1 MNRVE
6 FMQQLERLLSDVSES
21 DRLDALAYYNDY
33 FDEAG
38 IENEAQVIRELG
50 SPEKVAA
57 TIKMDLNSSG
67 NTAAEYTEHGYEDG
81 REANNINTPATRDV
95 STQEQKKKRD
105 FPLALIIIL
114 VIFASPLLVGVGG
127 GALGLILGV
136 LGAIFGIIVAAIVTV
151 FAVAI
156 ALFACAIACVVAGA
170 ALIVVGLI
178 RAVTSGVEGLVLI
191 GVGGITFALGVL
203 FTILFVWCA
212 FKWLPALF
220 RWTIDLIQRL
230 FSRRERR
237 SKV

>member
-6 FMQQLERLLSDVSES
+6 FMQQLERLLMDIPEN
-21 DRLDALAYYNDY
+21 DRLDAIAYYNDY

-57 TIKMDLNSSG
+57 TIKTDLNSSG
-67 NTAAEYTEHGYEDG
+67 NAEAEYTEHGYEDG
-81 REANNINTPATRDV
+81 RDGVNINTPATQDV
-95 STQEQKKKRD
+95 SSHDQKKKRD

-114 VIFASPLLVGVGG
+114 VVFASPILVGIGG
-127 GALGLILGV
+127 GLLGVVLGV
-136 LGAIFGIIVAAIVTV
+136 LGAIFGIIVAVIVTV
-151 FAVAI
+151 FSVAVAM
-156 ALFACAIACVVAGA
+156 LGCGIACVIAGA
-170 ALIVVGLI
+170 ACIVVGLM
-178 RAVTSGVEGLVLI
+178 RAVTSGVEGLLFV
-191 GVGGITFALGVL
+191 GVGSIVFALGIL

-237 SKV
+237 SKA

>member
-6 FMQQLERLLSDVSES
+6 FMQQLERLLMDISEN
-21 DRLDALAYYNDY
+21 DRLDAIAYYNDY

-38 IENEAQVIRELG
+38 TENEAQVIRELG

-57 TIKMDLNSSG
+57 IIKTDLNSSG
-67 NTAAEYTEHGYEDG
+67 NTEAEYTEHGYEDG
-81 REANNINTPATRDV
+81 RDGVNINTLARKET
-95 STQEQKKKRD
+95 SSQKQKKKRD

-114 VIFASPLLVGVGG
+114 VIFASPILVGVGG
-127 GALGLILGV
+127 GALGVIISIL
-136 LGAIFGIIVAAIVTV
+136 ATIFGIVIAVIVTV
-151 FAVAI
+151 LALAI
-156 ALFACAIACVVAGA
+156 TMLACGIACVVAGA
-170 ALIVVGLI
+170 ALIVVGLM
-178 RAVTSGVEGLVLI
+178 RAVISGMEGLILV
-191 GVGGITFALGVL
+191 GVGGIVFALGVL

-237 SKV
+237 SKA

>member
-6 FMQQLERLLSDVSES
+6 FMQQLECLLMDIPEN
-21 DRLDALAYYNDY
+21 DRLDAIAYYNDY

-38 IENEAQVIRELG
+38 AESEAQVIRELG

-57 TIKMDLNSSG
+57 IIKEDLNSAG
-67 NTAAEYTEHGYEDG
+67 NVKAEYTEHGYEDG
-81 REANNINTPATRDV
+81 RDSININTPIMQETV
-95 STQEQKKKRD
+95 SQEKKKKRD

-114 VIFASPLLVGVGG
+114 VIFASPILVGIGG
-127 GALGLILGV
+127 GALGIILGA
-136 LGAIFGIIVAAIVTV
+136 LGAVFGIIVAVIVIV
-151 FAVAI
+151 FSLAI
-156 ALFACAIACVVAGA
+156 AMLACGIACVVAGA
-170 ALIVVGLI
+170 VLIVVGLM
-178 RAVTSGVEGLVLI
+178 RAVISGVEGLVLV

-237 SKV
+237 SKA

>member
-6 FMQQLERLLSDVSES
+6 FMQQLERLLMDIPEQ
-21 DRLDALAYYNDY
+21 DRQDAIAYYHNY

-38 IENEAQVIRELG
+38 EENEAQVIRELG
-50 SPEKVAA
+50 SPDKVAA
-57 TIKMDLNSSG
+57 IIKTDLNSSG
-67 NTAAEYTEHGYEDG
+67 NMDGQYTEYGYEDG
-81 REANNINTPATRDV
+81 REGANVNTPTTQGT
-95 STQEQKKKRD
+95 SSQEQKKKRD

-114 VIFASPLLVGVGG
+114 VIFASPLLVGVCG
-127 GALGLILGV
+127 GALGIILGV
-136 LGAIFGIIVAAIVTV
+136 LGTLFGIIVAVIVTV
-151 FAVAI
+151 FAIAVAML
-156 ALFACAIACVVAGA
+156 ASGIACIVAGA
-170 ALIVVGLI
+170 ACIVVGLM
-178 RAVTSGVEGLVLI
+178 RAVTSGVEGLILV
-191 GVGGITFALGVL
+191 GVGGVTFALGVL